1 MYSTSQQSSPRKRR
15 GIVATLLV
23 SVVLLGA
30 SLFVALNPQ
39 YISDTIRFWT
49 YTPTTQVATITSDI
63 QFTDNGKFLF
73 YASRPVVADSQSFN
87 QSCDRKEQN
96 TAIIGCYVGD
106 TIYVYDVTNE
116 KLDGVKE
123 VTAAHEMLHAVYQ
136 RLTTSEKKKVDQLVE
151 EEYTKLSADPAYAD
165 RMAFYARTEP
175 GERDNELHSIIG
187 TELSVIDPELEAHY
201 AQYFRDRSK
210 IVAYYNKYNGAF
222 KQLKEQSETL
232 ASQLDT
238 LGKKIESDKAA
249 YSAEVAAL
257 NTDVDEFKRRDAAND
272 FESVAKRNAELLTL
286 QSRISATDKKR
297 NMVIATIQN
306 EVNQYNELVKEFNA
320 TQVQSQE
327 LFKSID
333 STVVSAP
340 SV

>member
-1 MYSTSQQSSPRKRR
+1 MYSTSQQSSPHKRR
-15 GIVATLLV
+15 GVFATLLV
-23 SVVLLGA
+23 SIVLLGA

-39 YISDTIRFWT
+39 YISDMVRFWT
-49 YTPTTQVATITSDI
+49 YEPTSQIGSIASDI

-96 TAIIGCYVGD
+96 TAIIGCYVND
-106 TIYVYDVTNE
+106 TIYVYDVTND

-136 RLTTSEKKKVDQLVE
+136 RLSLGEKEEVNQLVE
-151 EEYTKLSADPAYAD
+151 TEYAKLSVDPAYAE

-187 TELSVIDPELEAHY
+187 TELSSIDPKLETHY
-201 AQYFRDRSK
+201 ARYFKDRSK

-232 ASQLDT
+232 AAQLDA
-238 LGKKIESDKAA
+238 LSKKIESDKAA
-249 YSAEVAAL
+249 YGAEVAAL
-257 NTDVDEFKRRDAAND
+257 NADIEEFKRRDAAND
-272 FESVAKRNAELLTL
+272 FDSVAKRNAELVALK
-286 QSRISATDKKR
+286 SRIAATDKKR
-297 NMVIATIQN
+297 DTVIAAIQS
-306 EVNQYNELVKEFNA
+306 EVGQYNELVNEYNA
-320 TQVQSQE
+320 TQIQSQE